1 MGRDEYG
8 KKEINKG
15 KIRDGA
21 TELPC
26 DISESSVEN
35 LWRVVKKSPQDL
47 WNDFASLKKQREIE
61 QCNSMGGR
69 STQSYKTCQPIFV
82 AVKAHGNCRHA
93 LSMPSIERSLKGRC
107 KMSSTIRK
115 QRWSCALRSSLLN
128 TTLVSKQEHR
138 TRRKSAYSQRTESL
152 LGCMTVAAQMY

>member
-1 MGRDEYG
+1 MGPKGRDEYG

-47 WNDFASLKKQREIE
+47 
-61 QCNSMGGR
+61 
-69 STQSYKTCQPIFV
+69 
-82 AVKAHGNCRHA
+82 
-93 LSMPSIERSLKGRC
+93 
-107 KMSSTIRK
+107 
-115 QRWSCALRSSLLN
+115 
-128 TTLVSKQEHR
+128 
-138 TRRKSAYSQRTESL
+138 
-152 LGCMTVAAQMY
+152 